1 MGQNEEIDDVIE
13 SSSLI
18 FNNQL
23 KFFDDCI
30 LNNKPLSPSSLST
43 SKPGSSSTKSSSIS
57 IQFLPQESTAET
69 VKLAGTTIKI
79 PTPKKVLTRLFLKIS
94 TLLLLLLLLL
104 FFQFF
109 KNFFRANLQ

>member
-79 PTPKKVLTRLFLKIS
+79 PTPKKVLTKLF
-94 TLLLLLLLLL
+94 
-104 FFQFF
+104 
-109 KNFFRANLQ
+109 